1 MSLNRCYHSS
11 TRQISRTSR
20 TIRHTELDSA
30 PLIIYETLKQ
40 VQGDGYVSQGDGY
53 VSQDDVH
60 TSQDDVHT
68 SQDDEILI
76 THHSEL
82 STLHFTLSTF

>member
-40 VQGDGYVSQGDGY
+40 VQGDGYVSQGD
-53 VSQDDVH
+53 
-60 TSQDDVHT
+60 VHT